1 MIAALIAFGL
11 MAVIALLIL
20 VSIKIITFINNYKI
34 FQSRDDDC
42 FDYAVIDYSTLK
54 RLYQINP
61 DGYELTSFGQ
71 LYRMTNS
78 YGLAMKEVRIVFK
91 TIFDYIHFEID
102 KKYNKKASR
111 IASRRKQEERGLS
124 KLRDL
129 AQQDIDNLRA
139 KLDAEFEQEKKK
151 TQEIAANKR
160 QPFGNLKPLISLNGD
175 LVYYQDKQVYID
187 ELGYYFT
194 KDGKS
199 ISMSWRKNDGKYYCF
214 N

>member
-1 MIAALIAFGL
+1 MIAVLIVFGL

-20 VSIKIITFINNYKI
+20 VSVKIIAFINNYKI
-34 FQSRDDDC
+34 FQSRDDDF

-71 LYRMTNS
+71 LYRINCRDG
-78 YGLAMKEVRIVFK
+78 YALKEVRIVFK
-91 TIFDYIHFEID
+91 TIFDYLHFEID
-102 KKYNKKASR
+102 KKYNKKTSR
-111 IASRRKQEERGLS
+111 IASRRKQEEQGLR

-151 TQEIAANKR
+151 TQEIAASMR
-160 QPFGNLKPLISLNGD
+160 QPLGNLKPSICLNGN
-175 LVYYQDKQVYID
+175 LRYYQNKQVYVD

-199 ISMSWRKNDGKYYCF
+199 IPMPWEEK
-214 N
+214 